1 MKRLGCVTMVVGGL
15 LGCEGSFLEETA
27 CDRYAD
33 YMCDCHPEDDC
44 DGYLDLAATA
54 DADTIDQCAADLADQ
69 RDADETEG
77 LECPV

>member
-1 MKRLGCVTMVVGGL
+1 MTGLAGIWVLAIGL

-44 DGYLDLAATA
+44 AGFLDLAATA
-54 DADTIDQCAADLADQ
+54 DADTVDQCAADLADK
-69 RDADETEG
+69 RAADANEG